1 MLLVRFASK
10 GNLRTG
16 GDIVMDEEE
25 REARRLTAIDDRRQA
40 TRFRREEEEDSAAI
54 WYPPGVEMMAQVYDE
69 SLHGIALIVDD
80 AKEFKLGLQVEI
92 AYAGSF
98 LLGTVRH
105 IEDYDGRTKIG
116 FQTTRITDRNLD
128 ND

>member
-1 MLLVRFASK
+1 M
-10 GNLRTG
+10 
-16 GDIVMDEEE
+16 EEE
-25 REARRLTAIDDRRQA
+25 NRKLSAVDERRQA

-54 WYPPGVEMMAQVYDE
+54 WYPPGVEMIAQVYDE

-80 AKEFKLGLQVEI
+80 AREFKLGLQVEI

-105 IEDYDGRTKIG
+105 IEEYDGRTKIG
-116 FQTTRITDRNLD
+116 FQTTRITGRTRDVE
-128 ND
+128 